1 MLKNIINNYLENLD
15 KTIKSYNWENIRNV
29 AEVLIQ
35 ITLNKKQ
42 LLICGNGGSAGNAI
56 HMANDF
62 IYGISRKTGGGMR
75 VSALSA
81 NPAVITCL
89 ANDEGYDRIFS
100 EQIAV
105 LANPGD
111 FLLVLSG
118 SGNSKNILMAIEE
131 AKNKRMITA
140 GIFGYDGGRAL
151 EMVDY
156 PIHFK
161 IDDMQIAEDM
171 QLIVGHIF
179 MKCIAA
185 NLQNKV

>member
-1 MLKNIINNYLENLD
+1 MKNILNNYLENIN
-15 KTIKSYNWENIRNV
+15 KVINTHNWENVLFV
-29 AEVLIQ
+29 AEILMQ
-35 ITLNKKQ
+35 IHSKKKQ
-42 LLICGNGGSAGNAI
+42 LFICGNGGSAGNAI

-62 IYGISRKTGGGMR
+62 IYGVARKTAGGMR
-75 VSALSA
+75 VNALSA

-118 SGNSKNILMAIEE
+118 SGNSINILRAIDE
-131 AKNKRMITA
+131 AKSRNMITS
-140 GIFGYDGGRAL
+140 GIFGYDGGKAL
-151 EMVDY
+151 TMVDY

-161 IDDMQIAEDM
+161 INDMQIAEDF
-171 QLIVGHIF
+171 QLIVGHIL
-179 MKCIAA
+179 MQCMASKLK
-185 NLQNKV
+185 NNV